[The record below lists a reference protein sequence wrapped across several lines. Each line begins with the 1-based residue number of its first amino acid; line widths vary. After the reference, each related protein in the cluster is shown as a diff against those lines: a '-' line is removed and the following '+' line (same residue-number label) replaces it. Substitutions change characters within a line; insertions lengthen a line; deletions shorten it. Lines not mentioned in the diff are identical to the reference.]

1 MKLAPVIIPVA
12 LISLSVITREPVPTV
27 RIPVIR
33 ASPSTIK
40 AVVAV
45 PVFTTAP
52 FLAVISP
59 TESTFLTSSYVNTP
73 PTLTLPLNVD
83 TPVTLIPLLVSGPL
97 S

>member
-45 PVFTTAP
+45 PVFTTIP
-52 FLAVISP
+52 FLNVPRPI
-59 TESTFLTSSYVNTP
+59 ESTFLTSS
-73 PTLTLPLNVD
+73 
-83 TPVTLIPLLVSGPL
+83 
-97 S
+97 